1 MPYMA
6 QASQPEQSGP
16 QPAGEDSRQAAER
29 SPESGDAAPKPVA
42 RDDALTRL
50 ALAAAKGDQAA
61 YRELDERLRP
71 ALTRM
76 YVARVGANREL
87 SEDLAQRAMVGVWE
101 ALNSGRFDPT
111 RASIATYGYAVAHR
125 VWLVHARKISRM
137 RSMGDQDANEEDT
150 SGAGERDPDMSALL
164 EAIRDCIAGRTSA
177 VDQLNEEDRWLLVAI
192 GRGVTDRELAKR
204 LGIAPSS
211 AHGRKR
217 SALAALSRALV
228 GMGFSGQPPS
238 QDAAER
244 GGATR
249 QSTST
254 NLRLAKEASS
264 KTPIPSETPISSE
277 TPVKESPGEERA
289 T

>member
-6 QASQPEQSGP
+6 QASQPEADGP
-16 QPAGEDSRQAAER
+16 KPAGEDSQQAPER
-29 SPESGDAAPKPVA
+29 SPESGDAAPKPAA

-50 ALAAAKGDQAA
+50 ALAAANGDQAA

-125 VWLVHARKISRM
+125 VWLVHARKSSRM

-150 SGAGERDPDMSALL
+150 SPVGGERDPDTSALL
-164 EAIRDCIAGRTSA
+164 EAIRDCIAGRASA
-177 VDQLNEEDRWLLVAI
+177 ADTLSEEDRWLLVAI

-217 SALAALSRALV
+217 AALANLSRALV
-228 GMGFSGQPPS
+228 GLGFSGEAGQS
-238 QDAAER
+238 TDAAER
-244 GGATR
+244 GGPAR

-254 NLRLAKEASS
+254 QSPPGNAK
-264 KTPIPSETPISSE
+264 
-277 TPVKESPGEERA
+277 PV
-289 T
+289 